1 MEMRDKE
8 KVMLSDDNKTM
19 EDLEE
24 RKCAEKATKKKVDF
38 DVKGKEDSIRA
49 AVKKNAH
56 EEESNIQKVKHAY
69 EVYVATLKASGISI
83 ETEMSKQSDLLYVV
97 TSISRREGDV
107 FGPCLHGIYSTCQ
120 KSQEAAREVFQEV
133 SESYRDG
140 HFVTR
145 DTRVA
150 KCDMTNFLL
159 PGVEGAFRPL
169 FEVLGP
175 DESDKDCTAVAIN
188 AVRIGSDVEQ
198 SLPFIQDSSSA
209 WIKAGLDADTI
220 PQKSLASA
228 PVKNLKVH
236 ALFSYKVCDSGEE
249 RDVKLIGIYEDRE
262 EAINRART
270 YSKGFI
276 HDEKMDV
283 SYNFEVTDGELI
295 VVDGAVSV
303 SLETVILDDEDRTAY
318 GNEIE
323 ISIL

>member
-1 MEMRDKE
+1 
-8 KVMLSDDNKTM
+8 
-19 EDLEE
+19 
-24 RKCAEKATKKKVDF
+24 
-38 DVKGKEDSIRA
+38 
-49 AVKKNAH
+49 
-56 EEESNIQKVKHAY
+56 
-69 EVYVATLKASGISI
+69 
-83 ETEMSKQSDLLYVV
+83 
-97 TSISRREGDV
+97 
-107 FGPCLHGIYSTCQ
+107 
-120 KSQEAAREVFQEV
+120 
-133 SESYRDG
+133 
-140 HFVTR
+140 
-145 DTRVA
+145 
-150 KCDMTNFLL
+150 MTNFLL

-175 DESDKDCTAVAIN
+175 DESDEDCTAVAIN

-228 PVKNLKVH
+228 PVKNLKVR